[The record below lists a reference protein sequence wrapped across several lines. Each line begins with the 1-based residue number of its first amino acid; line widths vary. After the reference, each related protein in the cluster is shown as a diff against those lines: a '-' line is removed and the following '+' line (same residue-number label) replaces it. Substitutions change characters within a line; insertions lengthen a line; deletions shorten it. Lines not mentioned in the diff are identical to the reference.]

1 MNELRNIIIGFQLG
15 RETSQICYYDR
26 KLQEPVS
33 LATKVGSTLYEFPT
47 TLCKNGDIWHF
58 GLEAEYFG
66 KQPGGIYVDSL
77 YQLNEENTSTTVDGK
92 GYEPWELLGIFL
104 KESLKMLGVQDLE
117 KAVSGLMVT
126 AEKLDGPL
134 AANLKKALN
143 SLGLK
148 KGCCRIQNYGESF
161 YYYAMSQKPELRV
174 KKIALL
180 EFCGQRVAFR
190 KLSIQGH
197 TKPAL
202 VTLSEKKEYI
212 LSDTPEGWDTDLC
225 HVISETMEMDGF
237 SCAYIVGAGFDPAL
251 AVQSLP
257 KMAKSARKIY
267 SGNNLF
273 VKGACYSAKEKTEE
287 KRLKEYLYLGED
299 LVRTNVGME
308 MIVHGM
314 NVYHPLI
321 MAGMNWYDAGDI
333 CEFILD
339 DEVELRF
346 ISSAMEGGERKVYAM
361 ELPGLPKRPN
371 RTTRL
376 RLEAAAAS
384 AKKCCIRVVDLG
396 FGDMFP
402 ASGMSWTDTM
412 EL

>member
-47 TLCKNGDIWHF
+47 TLCKNNDTWHF

-66 KQPGGIYVDSL
+66 QQSGSIYVDSL
-77 YQLNEENTSTTVDGK
+77 YDLNENEESILVNGVY
-92 GYEPWELLGIFL
+92 YEPWQLLAIFF

-117 KAVSGLMVT
+117 KAIASLMIT
-126 AEKLDGPL
+126 AEELTGTL
-134 AANLKKALN
+134 VANLKKALD

-174 KKIALL
+174 KKIAIF
-180 EFCGQRVAFR
+180 EFKDLRVGFR
-190 KLSIQGH
+190 ELKIQGN
-197 TKPAL
+197 TRPML
-202 VTLSEKKEYI
+202 VALSEKREFL
-212 LSDTPEGWDTDLC
+212 LSDTQEEWDTDFGS
-225 HVISETMEMDGF
+225 VINQTMELDGF
-237 SCAYIVGAGFDPAL
+237 SCAYLVGEGFDRSW
-251 AVQSLP
+251 AVYSLP
-257 KMAKSARKIY
+257 RLAKAARRVF

-273 VKGACYSAKEKTEE
+273 VKGACYSAREKAEE

-314 NVYHPLI
+314 SAYYPLI
-321 MAGMNWYDAGDI
+321 MAGMNWYDAGHS

-339 DEVELRF
+339 DEVSLKF
-346 ISSAMEGGERKVYAM
+346 ISSSMEGGERKVYAM
-361 ELPGLPKRPN
+361 ELPDLPKRPN

-376 RLEAAAAS
+376 HLEASAVS
-384 AKKCCIRVVDLG
+384 AKECKIQVTDMG

-402 ASGMSWTDTM
+402 SSGKIWTDYM